1 MGSWK
6 IIYTKR
12 NVLSQNL
19 YHEFLSF
26 FFKFK
31 NKGEFKQRRKIVVEN
46 KPWPATRT
54 NYFSSD
60 VDRVTQEGRTEGR
73 GRRDTNGK
81 QDNLNI
87 RVSAI
92 LHLWGRILPGYKRGR
107 LFRV

>member
-1 MGSWK
+1 MSCRK
-6 IIYTKR
+6 IYTT
-12 NVLSQNL
+12 NFFLF
-19 YHEFLSF
+19 FLSL
-26 FFKFK
+26 KTRASL
-31 NKGEFKQRRKIVVEN
+31 NKGERLSGYIYFLVEN